1 MPNVPHTA
9 TQRRFAKVALRRFA
23 EIKTNKMEEA
33 WEEAQEIADV
43 GLDKYSIK
51 AINIGYNGELKK
63 KTSNKTLFSLLN

>member
-1 MPNVPHTA
+1 
-9 TQRRFAKVALRRFA
+9 
-23 EIKTNKMEEA
+23 MEEA
-33 WEEAQEIADV
+33 WEEGQEIVDV